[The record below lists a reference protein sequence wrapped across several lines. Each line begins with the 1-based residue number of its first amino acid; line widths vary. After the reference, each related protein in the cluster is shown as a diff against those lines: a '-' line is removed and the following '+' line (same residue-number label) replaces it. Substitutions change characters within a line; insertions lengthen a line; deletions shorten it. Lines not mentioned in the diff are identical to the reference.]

1 MSAEKLCRIVY
12 LYFFVL
18 FLRYVNINLKYIF
31 SMPYTVFKE
40 IQSNLLYRLVMTAAN
55 NHLFSRIHPVF
66 FPYSLGNTD
75 Y

>member
-1 MSAEKLCRIVY
+1 
-12 LYFFVL
+12 
-18 FLRYVNINLKYIF
+18 
-31 SMPYTVFKE
+31 MPYTVFKE